1 MHSYQA
7 ANDTATSPDTD
18 ALCQHLYQAR
28 AMLGVLGTAA
38 ANARTQGE
46 ALDAEQMSDYVAVLS
61 RLVRDAL
68 TIAEAVEDRCIVV
81 PCTSVDA
88 YQRAD
93 ALRRELV
100 EAQHPH

>member
-7 ANDTATSPDTD
+7 ANDTTTSPDTD
-18 ALCQHLYQAR
+18 ALCRHLHEAR
-28 AMLGVLGTAA
+28 AMLGVLGSAA
-38 ANARTQGE
+38 ADACAQGVD
-46 ALDAEQMSDYVAVLS
+46 LDADQIGDYAAVLG

-100 EAQHPH
+100 EAQHAH

>member
-1 MHSYQA
+1 MHTYHA
-7 ANDTATSPDTD
+7 ANDTPTSPDTD
-18 ALCQHLYQAR
+18 ALCQYLHQAR

-38 ANARTQGE
+38 ANACAKGE
-46 ALDAEQMSDYVAVLS
+46 ALDAEQMGDYTAVLS

-68 TIAEAVEDRCIVV
+68 AIAEAVEDRCIVV

-100 EAQHPH
+100 EAQHAH